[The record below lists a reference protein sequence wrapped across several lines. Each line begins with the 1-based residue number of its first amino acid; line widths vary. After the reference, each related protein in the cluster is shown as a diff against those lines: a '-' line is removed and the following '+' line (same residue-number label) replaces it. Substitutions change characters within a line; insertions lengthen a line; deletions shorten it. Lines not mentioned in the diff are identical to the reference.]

1 MEAAEKRAGSGGLS
15 WSAWPAKDHPFRAL
29 VLLASLTVLGVLVRQ
44 GTHDAVLAVAGPLFV
59 LLSVSS
65 WLLPTGYRL
74 TEQALEVR
82 SLGVTRVRPWSEMR
96 RMSVDEAGVFLSP
109 FERKNWLDAY
119 RGVRLLTGGN
129 RDQVVAFVEAKLAAG
144 RAET

>member
-1 MEAAEKRAGSGGLS
+1 MEAAEKSAGGGLS

-44 GTHDAVLAVAGPLFV
+44 GTQDLVLAVAGPLFV

-74 TEQALEVR
+74 TEEALEVR

-96 RMSVDEAGVFLSP
+96 RMTVDDAGVFLSP
-109 FERKNWLDAY
+109 FEAKHWLDAY
-119 RGVRLLTGGN
+119 RGVRLQTGGN
-129 RDQVVAFVEAKLAAG
+129 RDQVVAFVEARLAAR

>member
-1 MEAAEKRAGSGGLS
+1 MI
-15 WSAWPAKDHPFRAL
+15 
-29 VLLASLTVLGVLVRQ
+29 LGVLVHRAT
-44 GTHDAVLAVAGPLFV
+44 GDGVLAVAAPLFV

-74 TEQALEVR
+74 TEEALEVR

-96 RMSVDEAGVFLSP
+96 RMVVDQAGIFLSP
-109 FERKNWLDAY
+109 FERKHWLEAY

-129 RDQVVAFVEAKLAAG
+129 RDQVVAFVEAKLG
-144 RAET
+144 TRSGG